1 MIGPPIVNVA
11 EALQKH
17 SWQMI
22 TRQISRIIKAMKA
35 YKYNPPSPERAGGVV
50 YFVLAPQAAA
60 RKIIA
65 PATSQS
71 YTQPRLALNG
81 HESINLE
88 EVLDHPLMS
97 DGLATDRVLGS
108 ISATQK
114 LTVKP
119 GESQDVRGAKRTE
132 PRKINTALSRGDQAI
147 RNGNHEY
154 EHRNI
159 ALQSA

>member
-1 MIGPPIVNVA
+1 MSSDNARTNDLMIGPPIVNVA
-11 EALQKH
+11 EAMQKH

-22 TRQISRIIKAMKA
+22 TWQIRRIIEAMKA
-35 YKYNPPSPERAGGVV
+35 YRYNPPSPERAGGVV

-88 EVLDHPLMS
+88 EVLNHPLMS
-97 DGLATDRVLGS
+97 DGLATDRVLGLYLGDPE
-108 ISATQK
+108 IDCETGRR
-114 LTVKP
+114 P
-119 GESQDVRGAKRTE
+119 GCAGRQNDRAAQDQYCAFA
-132 PRKINTALSRGDQAI
+132 RKSGDK
-147 RNGNHEY
+147 EW
-154 EHRNI
+154 
-159 ALQSA
+159 